1 MPETW
6 VEGSP
11 SLPFSPQQLFLVYV
25 IVIFLVSIV
34 VVRFGGLA
42 DLTDERGLTGEA
54 GGG

>member
-1 MPETW
+1 VCIRLGCALTLEI
-6 VEGSP
+6 G
-11 SLPFSPQQLFLVYV
+11 YV